1 MSQETFV
8 IPAEW
13 ARSGS
18 QSADAP
24 VDLLLRF
31 ARVAHSAGYPTADLE
46 ERVRALAGSFELA
59 AQVSATPTL
68 VEISLG
74 SLSQQSTYTLRVA
87 PAAVDLAAIARI
99 DDLIRDVLGRRV
111 EIPAARAALD
121 ELAAGP
127 QDRPWPVVLGA
138 YALVAAA
145 LTPILGGGWR
155 EAAAAA
161 LVGLIVG
168 AIALPLKR
176 TPRTEPVIAPLAAIA
191 ASFCAGAFVWMGLES
206 SPEVITLAGLLAL
219 LPGMALTI
227 GMRELATQHLQSG
240 VANTANALVQLL
252 GLVVGVGIGHSL
264 ARSAFGVTQS
274 AAPQIAFGGTHLL
287 AALAA
292 GAAFTV
298 TLRAE
303 TRDVATMC
311 GATVLAL
318 AVNDAARRLVGVEA
332 GVFASA
338 LTVGVVGGVLG
349 HVRRRSPLVFIVP
362 GVLMLVP
369 GSAGLN
375 SAMQL
380 LSNNTVSGITT
391 AFDTLVT
398 AILIAYGLMIATVI
412 LPRRISEFRPGTGEH

>member
-1 MSQETFV
+1 M
-8 IPAEW
+8 
-13 ARSGS
+13 
-18 QSADAP
+18 
-24 VDLLLRF
+24 
-31 ARVAHSAGYPTADLE
+31 
-46 ERVRALAGSFELA
+46 
-59 AQVSATPTL
+59 

-74 SLSQQSTYTLRVA
+74 SLAQQSTYTLRVA

-99 DDLIRDVLGRRV
+99 DDLIRDVLDRRV

-127 QDRPWPVVLGA
+127 HDRPWPVVLGA

>member
-18 QSADAP
+18 QSADAA

-31 ARVAHSAGYPTADLE
+31 ARVAHRAGYPTADLE
-46 ERVRALAGSFELA
+46 ERVRVLAGSFELT

-74 SLSQQSTYTLRVA
+74 SLAQQSTYTLRVA

-99 DDLIRDVLGRRV
+99 DDLIRDVLDRRV

-145 LTPILGGGWR
+145 LTPILGGGWC

-227 GMRELATQHLQSG
+227 GMRELATQHLQS
-240 VANTANALVQLL
+240 VWRTPPTHWFSCSALSSEWES
-252 GLVVGVGIGHSL
+252 GTHSPG
-264 ARSAFGVTQS
+264 ARSA
-274 AAPQIAFGGTHLL
+274 
-287 AALAA
+287 
-292 GAAFTV
+292 
-298 TLRAE
+298 
-303 TRDVATMC
+303 
-311 GATVLAL
+311 
-318 AVNDAARRLVGVEA
+318 
-332 GVFASA
+332 
-338 LTVGVVGGVLG
+338 
-349 HVRRRSPLVFIVP
+349 
-362 GVLMLVP
+362 
-369 GSAGLN
+369 
-375 SAMQL
+375 
-380 LSNNTVSGITT
+380 
-391 AFDTLVT
+391 
-398 AILIAYGLMIATVI
+398 
-412 LPRRISEFRPGTGEH
+412 

>member
-1 MSQETFV
+1 M
-8 IPAEW
+8 
-13 ARSGS
+13 
-18 QSADAP
+18 
-24 VDLLLRF
+24 
-31 ARVAHSAGYPTADLE
+31 
-46 ERVRALAGSFELA
+46 
-59 AQVSATPTL
+59 
-68 VEISLG
+68 
-74 SLSQQSTYTLRVA
+74 
-87 PAAVDLAAIARI
+87 
-99 DDLIRDVLGRRV
+99 
-111 EIPAARAALD
+111 
-121 ELAAGP
+121 
-127 QDRPWPVVLGA
+127 
-138 YALVAAA
+138 
-145 LTPILGGGWR
+145 
-155 EAAAAA
+155 
-161 LVGLIVG
+161 
-168 AIALPLKR
+168 
-176 TPRTEPVIAPLAAIA
+176 
-191 ASFCAGAFVWMGLES
+191 
-206 SPEVITLAGLLAL
+206 
-219 LPGMALTI
+219 
-227 GMRELATQHLQSG
+227 
-240 VANTANALVQLL
+240 
-252 GLVVGVGIGHSL
+252 GIGHSL